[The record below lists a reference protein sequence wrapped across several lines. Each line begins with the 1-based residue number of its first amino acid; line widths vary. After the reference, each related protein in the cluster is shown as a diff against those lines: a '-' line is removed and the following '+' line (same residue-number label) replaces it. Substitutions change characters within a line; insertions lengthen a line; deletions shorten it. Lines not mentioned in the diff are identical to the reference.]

1 MKTFIILLL
10 KTLQIYLLVIC
21 DWFTFHFYYP
31 KDFLETKSYWYF
43 FDIDLDESNILKDR
57 TLIMALIMALLHNVR

>member
-21 DWFTFHFYYP
+21 DWFTFHYP
-31 KDFLETKSYWYF
+31 KNFLETKSYWYF

-57 TLIMALIMALLHNVR
+57 TLIILIMALLHNVR